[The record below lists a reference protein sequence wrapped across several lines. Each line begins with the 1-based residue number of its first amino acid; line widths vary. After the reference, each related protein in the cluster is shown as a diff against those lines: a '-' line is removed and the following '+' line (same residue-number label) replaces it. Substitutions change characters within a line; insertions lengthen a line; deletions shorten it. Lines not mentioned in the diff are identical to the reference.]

1 MLFAPF
7 LLIYLLICLAFLG
20 GLFLLIQ
27 IEVIRAA
34 FVVLG
39 LSPRAALFVLLLS
52 LIGSYVNIPLYTIE
66 SGPPSAIST
75 VDNFGVTYSVPFQY
89 SSPGTTTVAINVG
102 GAVIPLLI
110 AAYALLSTPVAIMP
124 SIVGTA
130 IVALVTHRS
139 AYLMPGVGIA
149 LPLFVPPLAAA
160 FIAILLGGIMRAR
173 RSTHVIAYVSGVVG
187 TLIGADLTNLH
198 AITNLGAPVAS
209 IGGMGT
215 YDGVFLTGIVA
226 VLLAGF

>member
-7 LLIYLLICLAFLG
+7 LFIYLLICLAFLG
-20 GLFLLIQ
+20 MLFVLIQ

-52 LIGSYVNIPLYTIE
+52 LIGSYINIPLYTVD
-66 SGPPSAIST
+66 SGPPAPATT
-75 VDNFGVTYSVPFQY
+75 VDNFGVTYSVPSQY

-102 GAVIPLLI
+102 GALIPVMI
-110 AAYALLSTPVAIMP
+110 AAYALLSTPAAILP
-124 SIVGTA
+124 SILGTA
-130 IVALVTHRS
+130 IVALVTHRT

-149 LPLFVPPLAAA
+149 LPLFVPPIAAA
-160 FIAILLGGIMRAR
+160 FAAILLAGVMRAR
-173 RSTHVIAYVSGVVG
+173 HSTHVVAYVSGVVG
-187 TLIGADLTNLH
+187 TLIGADLSNLH
-198 AITNLGAPVAS
+198 AITRLGAPVAS